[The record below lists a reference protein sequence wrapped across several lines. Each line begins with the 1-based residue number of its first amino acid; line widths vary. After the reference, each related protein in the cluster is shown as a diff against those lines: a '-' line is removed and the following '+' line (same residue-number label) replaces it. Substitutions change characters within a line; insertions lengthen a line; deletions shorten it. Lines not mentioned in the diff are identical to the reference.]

1 MVERVR
7 EFAHRE
13 GLLSQDDRVVVAVSG
28 GPDSVALLDMLDRL
42 RGELGLVLFVVH
54 LDHCLRGKEAR
65 EDAEFVEDVARSRG
79 LPFVLGVEDVAEFAR
94 REGCSVEEGAREV
107 RYRFL
112 ERVARNLR
120 ADKVALGHTRDDQ
133 AETVL
138 MRLIR
143 GGGRRGL
150 GGMAPR
156 RGKFVRPLL
165 QISRREI
172 LDYLREGGLPFKEDS
187 TNRDLSFL
195 RNRVRHILLPLLE
208 KRFNPGISEVLS
220 KEAEVWRAEDEY
232 LETLAERAFEDILR
246 DRGEKRIVLDIGGLL
261 RYHIAIRRRVARLA
275 YREVTGDLPD
285 FEATE
290 RLLRAAEE
298 GGWVDLPGGVR
309 AQRAGGVLALR
320 RGEVPP
326 FRYPLAV
333 SGRTMVREAG
343 LILEAELVG
352 RPPPEV
358 LKGDGC
364 TAYIDWRAV
373 KGNLWVRSRLPG
385 DRIRP
390 FGMCGTRKVK
400 DVLIDGKVPRLL
412 RDKVPLVVDEE
423 GVLWVV
429 GVCLS
434 ERARVGEETE
444 RVLRIT
450 ARKVK

>member
-1 MVERVR
+1 
-7 EFAHRE
+7 
-13 GLLSQDDRVVVAVSG
+13 
-28 GPDSVALLDMLDRL
+28 
-42 RGELGLVLFVVH
+42 
-54 LDHCLRGKEAR
+54 
-65 EDAEFVEDVARSRG
+65 
-79 LPFVLGVEDVAEFAR
+79 
-94 REGCSVEEGAREV
+94 
-107 RYRFL
+107 
-112 ERVARNLR
+112 
-120 ADKVALGHTRDDQ
+120 
-133 AETVL
+133 
-138 MRLIR
+138 
-143 GGGRRGL
+143 
-150 GGMAPR
+150 
-156 RGKFVRPLL
+156 
-165 QISRREI
+165 
-172 LDYLREGGLPFKEDS
+172 
-187 TNRDLSFL
+187 
-195 RNRVRHILLPLLE
+195 VRHILLPLLE